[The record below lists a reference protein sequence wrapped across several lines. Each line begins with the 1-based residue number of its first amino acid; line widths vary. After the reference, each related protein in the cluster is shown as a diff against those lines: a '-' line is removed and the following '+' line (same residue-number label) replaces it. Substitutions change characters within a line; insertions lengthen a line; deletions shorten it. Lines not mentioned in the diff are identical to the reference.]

1 MKTKWKKVDTG
12 NVKKGDATYVNY
24 LSPFV
29 ERKRNYPLPT
39 RVNEATRKQEN

>member
-24 LSPFV
+24 LSPVV

-39 RVNEATRKQEN
+39 RVNEATRK